1 MLPVFLAAAIA
12 ALLLLVL
19 RFKLPAFLALMLV
32 AIGFGLASGMPGEA
46 IIGSIQSG
54 MGGTLGFVAVVV
66 GLGAMFAG
74 LLEQAGG
81 IRAIADRLL
90 AVFGER
96 RTGLAL
102 GVGGFV
108 VAIPVFFDVAF
119 ILLVP
124 LIHRL
129 SARSGISRIHY
140 AIPLLAGL
148 CVTHAFMPPH
158 PGPVA
163 VGELLKADAGWVI
176 VMAFACGLPA
186 MLIAGPL
193 YARRFRHLPAEDKGG
208 TGAMPA
214 TDEAGDATGDATSAA
229 STPPAIGFGAALG
242 AVLLPVALIL
252 GNTIGGALLPPGALR
267 TTLSFIGHPFAAL
280 LIACLYAHLL
290 FGVARRIP
298 LDRLREIM
306 TRALEPAGTVVLVT
320 GAGGVFKQ
328 ILVDSGVGAQLGAAL
343 TAQSLPI
350 MPLAFLFAAIIR
362 VAQGSA
368 TVAMIT
374 GASLVAP
381 VLALVPLS
389 QPQLALVVI
398 AIASGAT
405 IASHVNDSGFWLV
418 SRFLQ
423 IGEADTLR
431 SWTVT
436 STLAGTTGFVVAWLL
451 FPLFG

>member
-1 MLPVFLAAAIA
+1 MLPLFLAAAIA

-32 AIGFGLASGMPGEA
+32 AIGFGLASGMPGETV
-46 IIGSIQSG
+46 IGSIQSG

-74 LLEQAGG
+74 LLEHAGG

-176 VMAFACGLPA
+176 VMAFACGVPA

-193 YARRFRHLPAEDKGG
+193 YARRFRHLPAEGTDG

-214 TDEAGDATGDATSAA
+214 SDAAVDATGDAPK
-229 STPPAIGFGAALG
+229 PPAIGFGAALG
-242 AVLLPVALIL
+242 AVLLPVVLIL
-252 GNTIGGALLPPGALR
+252 GNTIGGAMLPPGALR

-328 ILVDSGVGAQLGAAL
+328 ILVDSGVGAQLGASL

-405 IASHVNDSGFWLV
+405 IVSHVNDSGFWLV

-423 IGEADTLR
+423 ISEADTLR

>member
-46 IIGSIQSG
+46 VIGSIQSG

-74 LLEQAGG
+74 LLEHAGG

-186 MLIAGPL
+186 MLVAGPL
-193 YARRFRHLPAEDKGG
+193 YARRFRHLAAEGG
-208 TGAMPA
+208 QGAEAVP
-214 TDEAGDATGDATSAA
+214 DEGDAAGAAT
-229 STPPAIGFGAALG
+229 TPAIGFGAALG
-242 AVLLPVALIL
+242 AVLLPVVLIL

-267 TTLSFIGHPFAAL
+267 STLSFIGHPFAAL

-328 ILVDSGVGAQLGAAL
+328 ILVDSGVGAQLGASLA
-343 TAQSLPI
+343 AHSLPI

-389 QPQLALVVI
+389 APQLALVVI

-418 SRFLQ
+418 SRYLQ
-423 IGEADTLR
+423 ISEADTLR

-436 STLAGTTGFVVAWLL
+436 STLAGTTGFIVAWLL

>member
-46 IIGSIQSG
+46 VIGSIQSG

-74 LLEQAGG
+74 LLEHAGG

-186 MLIAGPL
+186 MLVAGPL
-193 YARRFRHLPAEDKGG
+193 YARRFRHLAAEEGQ
-208 TGAMPA
+208 GAEVIP
-214 TDEAGDATGDATSAA
+214 DESDVAGAA
-229 STPPAIGFGAALG
+229 PTQPAIGFGAALG

-267 TTLSFIGHPFAAL
+267 STLSFIGHPFAAL

-328 ILVDSGVGAQLGAAL
+328 ILVDSGVGAQLGASLA
-343 TAQSLPI
+343 AHSLPI

-389 QPQLALVVI
+389 APQLALVVI

-418 SRFLQ
+418 SRYLQ
-423 IGEADTLR
+423 ISEADTLR

-436 STLAGTTGFVVAWLL
+436 STLAGTTGFIVAWLL

>member
-46 IIGSIQSG
+46 VIGSIQSG

-74 LLEQAGG
+74 LLEHAGG

-186 MLIAGPL
+186 MLVAGPL
-193 YARRFRHLPAEDKGG
+193 YARRFRHLAAENGQ
-208 TGAMPA
+208 GAEAIPDESDAAGAA
-214 TDEAGDATGDATSAA
+214 TT
-229 STPPAIGFGAALG
+229 PAIGFGAALG
-242 AVLLPVALIL
+242 AVLLPVVLIL

-267 TTLSFIGHPFAAL
+267 STLSFIGHPFAAL

-328 ILVDSGVGAQLGAAL
+328 ILVDSGVGAQLGASLA
-343 TAQSLPI
+343 AHSLPI

-389 QPQLALVVI
+389 APQLALVVI

-423 IGEADTLR
+423 ISEADTLR

>member
-1 MLPVFLAAAIA
+1 MLPVFLVAAIA

-46 IIGSIQSG
+46 VVGAIQSG

-74 LLEQAGG
+74 LLEHAGG

-129 SARSGISRIHY
+129 SSRSGISRLHY

-163 VGELLKADAGWVI
+163 VGELLKADPGWVI

-186 MLIAGPL
+186 MLVAGPL
-193 YARRFRHLPAEDKGG
+193 FARRFRHLPAEATQDAPASSGSDDERP
-208 TGAMPA
+208 AM
-214 TDEAGDATGDATSAA
+214 ESAA
-229 STPPAIGFGAALG
+229 TTPAIGFGAALG
-242 AVLLPVALIL
+242 AVLLPVVLIL
-252 GNTIGGALLPPGALR
+252 GNTIGGALLPPGAVR
-267 TTLSFIGHPFAAL
+267 DALSFIGHPFVAL
-280 LIACLYAHLL
+280 LIACLHAHLV

-328 ILVDSGVGAQLGAAL
+328 ILVDSGVGAQLGASLA
-343 TAQSLPI
+343 AHSLPI

-389 QPQLALVVI
+389 APQLALVVI

-418 SRFLQ
+418 SRYLQ
-423 IGEADTLR
+423 INEADTLR
-431 SWTVT
+431 SWTVA
-436 STLAGTTGFVVAWLL
+436 STLAGTTGFIVAWVL
-451 FPLFG
+451 FPMSG